1 MRLGCA
7 AFHKSGKKLLLKY
20 GIEKQ
25 KEYVYEA
32 VFNMNSTQDQVYQ
45 GVGSHL
51 TTRALGGFNGKDTLT
66 MSFVCVFRLVCFVK
80 LRFA

>member
-51 TTRALGGFNGKDTLT
+51 TTRALGGFNGKDTCTELALCV
-66 MSFVCVFRLVCFVK
+66 SLCVC
-80 LRFA
+80 